1 MALLKVRDDEIF
13 SQVLKEVE
21 VDYEQQRGDINHAIN
36 RSEKDKVVCDRET
49 ASQSKLVDNIVNVMN
64 RRKLLR
70 KCIVQMKKKVT
81 EKKNRK
87 VQYENVEKFY

>member
-64 RRKLLR
+64 RRKILR

-87 VQYENVEKFY
+87 V

>member
-87 VQYENVEKFY
+87 V